1 MATNDPSL
9 ARRILP
15 ALALT
20 GAGLGLVNVL
30 DQPASTSA
38 FGAADQAG
46 IGGDGTSNGDGA
58 LAAGNTVPGL
68 TTVPPP
74 PSTSAG
80 SSGGAS
86 SAGSGSGTSSGSSS
100 GSASTQNPSTQN
112 PSTQTPSTQTPSTAA
127 PSTSACGAIKSNGSQ
142 ESISIRGR
150 NYGTVVV
157 SAKFTSSGK
166 LCSVSATYNVS
177 DRRSVQIEEYA
188 IPRLTKQAI
197 AANSANIN
205 GISGATAIANAYSRS
220 LQSAI
225 DAK

>member
-1 MATNDPSL
+1 MSAHDPSL
-9 ARRILP
+9 ARRLLP

-30 DQPASTSA
+30 DNPSSTSA
-38 FGAADQAG
+38 AGAADLSGSETNGATTS
-46 IGGDGTSNGDGA
+46 GGA
-58 LAAGNTVPGL
+58 VAAGSTVPGI
-68 TTVPPP
+68 TTVPSP
-74 PSTSAG
+74 TIDTGNGTASA
-80 SSGGAS
+80 S
-86 SAGSGSGTSSGSSS
+86 GSGSGGSSSSASGSGSSS
-100 GSASTQNPSTQN
+100 GADSGSTGS
-112 PSTQTPSTQTPSTAA
+112 QTPATQVPSTAA
-127 PSTSACGAIKSNGSQ
+127 PATSGCGAKTTNGSQ

-157 SAKFTSSGK
+157 TAKFTSSGT
-166 LCSVSATYNVS
+166 LCKVSATYNVR
-177 DRRSVQIEEYA
+177 DRRSQQIEEYA

>member
-9 ARRILP
+9 ARRLLP

-100 GSASTQNPSTQN
+100 GSASTQNPSTQI
-112 PSTQTPSTQTPSTAA
+112 PSTKTPSTEA
-127 PSTSACGAIKSNGSQ
+127 PSTSACGAITSNGSQ

-157 SAKFTSSGK
+157 SAKFTSSGR

-205 GISGATAIANAYSRS
+205 GISGATAISNAYSQS